1 MRKSIPLLR
10 GNGCSFES
18 RDFRRL
24 KGKTP
29 RRESL
34 LYPAVAGSSTP
45 CILLSFSLVD
55 RFLLDVFA
63 RAHAFRT
70 RHAPRCYVPTRHAQ
84 VRARTFLSLKAIF
97 HGAAATSTKHIA
109 AVTVTF
115 TRDPLTI
122 PTVESKYY
130 NKK

>member
-34 LYPAVAGSSTP
+34 LYPAVAGSSIP
-45 CILLSFSLVD
+45 RVLLSFSLGD

-63 RAHAFRT
+63 RVAT
-70 RHAPRCYVPTRHAQ
+70 RHAPRCYVPTRHASRCYVPTQHAQ
-84 VRARTFLSLKAIF
+84 VRAYVSFA
-97 HGAAATSTKHIA
+97 
-109 AVTVTF
+109 
-115 TRDPLTI
+115 
-122 PTVESKYY
+122 
-130 NKK
+130 